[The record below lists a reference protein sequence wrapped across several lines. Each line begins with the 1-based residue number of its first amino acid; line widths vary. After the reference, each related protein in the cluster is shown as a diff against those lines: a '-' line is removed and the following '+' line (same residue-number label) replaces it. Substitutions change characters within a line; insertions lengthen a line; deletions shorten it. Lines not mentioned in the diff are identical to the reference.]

1 MKNDRFVDVII
12 VGVILTAI
20 ILKLTRV
27 ITIDWIWVLSPIW
40 IMLSLGLIFGLL
52 FILWVVIYNFIDK
65 LKEKRNERY

>member
-1 MKNDRFVDVII
+1 MRNDRFVDVII
-12 VGVILTAI
+12 VGAILTAI
-20 ILKLTRV
+20 ILKLTGV

-40 IMLSLGLIFGLL
+40 IILGLGLIFGLL